1 MCKNS
6 CIPGVPCCIF
16 VFQAED
22 DFQKQ
27 ERNLQAKSQTNNLQ
41 LKSHLCLQ
49 NKQFNTPSGPDR
61 ETTVSRSLLVRFPL
75 TSR

>member
-1 MCKNS
+1 MCQNS

-27 ERNLQAKSQTNNLQ
+27 ERNLQTKSQTNNLQ
-41 LKSHLCLQ
+41 LKKTAYVYKTSNSTHYLVPTETQ
-49 NKQFNTPSGPDR
+49 RFPDR
-61 ETTVSRSLLVRFPL
+61 FSFGSR
-75 TSR
+75 